1 MSVSVEEREAI
12 RQALAA
18 GQLTVTDPAT
28 GYHRPLAAPCPG
40 DGQAAS
46 VWRVVRGP
54 AHAITAVV
62 LRCPSCGTEFT
73 PTAESLYLR

>member
-1 MSVSVEEREAI
+1 MSVSGEEREAI

-18 GQLTVTDPAT
+18 GQLTVTDPRT
-28 GYHRPLAAPCPG
+28 GYHRPLAAPCPA
-40 DGQAAS
+40 DGQAAG

-54 AHAITAVV
+54 ARAITAVV

-73 PTAESLYLR
+73 PALEALSLR